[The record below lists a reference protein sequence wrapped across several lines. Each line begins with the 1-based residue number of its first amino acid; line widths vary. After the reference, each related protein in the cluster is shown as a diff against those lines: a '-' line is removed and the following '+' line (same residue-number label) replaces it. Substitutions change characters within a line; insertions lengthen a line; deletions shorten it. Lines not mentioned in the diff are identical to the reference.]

1 MSKTMNP
8 RKRLTHTRH
17 ERRIKSKYTPRMIEL
32 MAWCTAHPTVWAG
45 WPTHRSLDGYEMHR
59 LRTQLNGALAET
71 SLTLI
76 GDAIANVRLQKRTD
90 YEARVGTM
98 I

>member
-1 MSKTMNP
+1 
-8 RKRLTHTRH
+8 
-17 ERRIKSKYTPRMIEL
+17 
-32 MAWCTAHPTVWAG
+32 
-45 WPTHRSLDGYEMHR
+45 MHR